1 MCSRNSGRDSMAS
14 NAHGYIEWGL
24 ESTNL
29 AIFLKAT
36 PLIKDINCGGQSK
49 YRQSILTDKPPF
61 IIAIV
66 VFCHFY
72 SFGLAVRQ

>member
-1 MCSRNSGRDSMAS
+1 MCG
-14 NAHGYIEWGL
+14 NAHGYDEWGL

-61 IIAIV
+61 SHRCCCV
-66 VFCHFY
+66 LPYLLF
-72 SFGLAVRQ
+72 SFSSSPISTDDY